1 MSSPEPG
8 ARAIVNPPVVQRSLP
23 VFPLPGYY
31 LFPGTVTPLHI
42 FETRYRQMMNDLMD
56 SSGRFV
62 MAPCAPVDDRAPVG
76 QSGPVLPELGTL
88 VEIVQTEELED
99 GRWLILLLA
108 LARVDMTEVPSDRLY
123 RRVDARVVP
132 DREADDSV
140 SAPMRAELALALR
153 ARSSGNLASVPEEAP
168 VGQLADLL
176 LHALPLEPEQRH
188 RAFTEL
194 DAVVRA
200 GMALAW
206 HAAGVDEAADKG
218 EAANEDESPSG

>member
-1 MSSPEPG
+1 M
-8 ARAIVNPPVVQRSLP
+8 NPPSVLRGLP

-42 FETRYRQMMNDLMD
+42 FETRYRQMMGDLMD
-56 SSGRFV
+56 SNGRFV

-76 QSGPVLPELGTL
+76 RSGPVLPELGTL

-108 LARVDMTEVPSDRLY
+108 LSRVDMTEVPSQRLY
-123 RRVDARVVP
+123 RRVDAQVVP
-132 DREADDSV
+132 EREAEPDA
-140 SAPMRAELALALR
+140 SAPLR
-153 ARSSGNLASVPEEAP
+153 ADLVAALQTRSSGNWEDTPAAAS

-194 DAVVRA
+194 DAAVRA

-206 HAAGVDEAADKG
+206 HAA
-218 EAANEDESPSG
+218 NEDETPAE

>member
-1 MSSPEPG
+1 MRG
-8 ARAIVNPPVVQRSLP
+8 VP

-42 FETRYRQMMNDLMD
+42 FETRYRQMMGDLMD

-108 LARVDMTEVPSDRLY
+108 LARVDMTEVPSERLY

-132 DREADDSV
+132 EREADLDA
-140 SAPMRAELALALR
+140 SAQLRADLVAALQ
-153 ARSSGNLASVPEEAP
+153 ARSSGNWESMPDEAP

-176 LHALPLEPEQRH
+176 LHALPLQPEQRH
-188 RAFTEL
+188 LAFTEL

-200 GMALAW
+200 GMALSW
-206 HAAGVDEAADKG
+206 HAAGGDEATGTD
-218 EAANEDESPSG
+218 EAANEDESPAG

>member
-1 MSSPEPG
+1 M
-8 ARAIVNPPVVQRSLP
+8 NPPVVQRGLP

-42 FETRYRQMMNDLMD
+42 FETRYRQMMSDLMD

-108 LARVDMTEVPSDRLY
+108 LTRVNLTEVPSDRLY
-123 RRVDARVVP
+123 RRVDARVVT
-132 DREADDSV
+132 DNDADVGQSEQQ
-140 SAPMRAELALALR
+140 RADLVAALQ
-153 ARSSGNLASVPEEAP
+153 ARSSGNWEGMPAGAP

-176 LHALPLEPEQRH
+176 LHALPLQPEQRH

-194 DAVVRA
+194 DAVARA

-206 HAAGVDEAADKG
+206 HAAGEDEAAGLD
-218 EAANEDESPSG
+218 EAANDGESPAE